1 MTSNTILF
9 PILTVIG
16 IMPVFFLVAAVMRRS
31 LKRAKEITLKFLE
44 DWANQAPVSLQGAI
58 SSILGFA
65 GGFALLVAL
74 TFGFNRIGDATMPFI
89 SKQVGHFNS
98 RQVAWS
104 IEHRDNWE
112 NIRDAY
118 RLRWEKEN
126 PGKKWKDHK
135 IEDLEKWQV
144 KIARILFYYSLLLV
158 MAGGFDIFSRRY
170 RKRGLVLLVV
180 GIIATSACLL
190 YWVDRKEHYIN
201 EVLRSNQHLE
211 LPVKIPD
218 SLSK

>member
-44 DWANQAPVSLQGAI
+44 DWANQAPVGLRGAI

-74 TFGFNRIGDATMPFI
+74 TFAFNRIGDATMPFI
-89 SKQVGHFNS
+89 SKQVRHFNYS
-98 RQVAWS
+98 LVAS
-104 IEHRDNWE
+104 SVEHPKDWKNFRNE
-112 NIRDAY
+112 Y
-118 RLRWEKEN
+118 RVEWEKEN

-135 IEDLEKWQV
+135 IEDLEKWHV

-158 MAGGFDIFSRRY
+158 AAGGFDIFSRRY

-190 YWVDRKEHYIN
+190 CWADRKESYID
-201 EVLRSNQHLE
+201 EILTLNQKLE
-211 LPVKIPD
+211 KPVPRPK
-218 SLSK
+218 SLSE

>member
-1 MTSNTILF
+1 MTSNRILF

-31 LKRAKEITLKFLE
+31 LKRAKEITLKFLD
-44 DWANQAPVSLQGAI
+44 DWANQAPLSLRGVI

-89 SKQVGHFNS
+89 SKQVGHFNYS
-98 RQVAWS
+98 LVAWS
-104 IEHRDNWE
+104 VEHRSDWE
-112 NIRDAY
+112 DFRNSY
-118 RLRWEKEN
+118 KVEWKKEN
-126 PGKKWKDHK
+126 REKKWKDHK
-135 IEDLEKWQV
+135 IADMEKWQV

-158 MAGGFDIFSRRY
+158 VAGGFDIFSKRY

-180 GIIATSACLL
+180 GIIATSAFLL
-190 YWVDRKEHYIN
+190 YWVERKEHYIN
-201 EVLRSNQHLE
+201 DVITSNKQLK
-211 LPVKIPD
+211 LPVQEPE

>member
-44 DWANQAPVSLQGAI
+44 DWANQAPVSLRGAI

-89 SKQVGHFNS
+89 SKQVGHFNN
-98 RQVAWS
+98 RVVAWS
-104 IEHRDNWE
+104 VEHRYDWE
-112 NIRDAY
+112 NFRNVY
-118 RLRWEKEN
+118 RFKWEKEN
-126 PGKKWKDHK
+126 PEKKWKDHK

-158 MAGGFDIFSRRY
+158 VAGGFYIFSRRF

-190 YWVDRKEHYIN
+190 CWVDRKEHYIN
-201 EVLRSNQHLE
+201 EVLRLNQQLE
-211 LPVKIPD
+211 LPVPIPE